1 MKKTIEQRNKT
12 ICFYGPDGAGKTTIA
27 IGLEYLLNKRMRVR
41 RVWVRGTHLL
51 LSILARI
58 LARFKSFKGRDNP
71 YYGLRIPRK
80 IVKLWVF
87 LELVNFIPV
96 YMGRYIAPRI
106 MGYTVVGE
114 RGVADFIA
122 WIILTTRNP
131 RFLNTLAGRF
141 LVSLALR
148 DNCIYVYSEPAILY
162 ARRSDEISLH
172 DAIKQVITYNKL
184 AELLGS
190 RSINTGD
197 MSLKETI
204 KKILRLSLLKQ

>member
-1 MKKTIEQRNKT
+1 MKTIIDPRNKT

-27 IGLEYLLNKRMRVR
+27 IELEHLLNRRMRVR
-41 RVWVRGTHLL
+41 RVWVRGTHLF
-51 LSILARI
+51 LSILARL
-58 LARFKSFKGRDNP
+58 LAYFKSFKGRDNP
-71 YYGLRIPRK
+71 YYGLKIPRK
-80 IVKLWVF
+80 IVNLWVF
-87 LELVNFIPV
+87 LELANFIPV
-96 YMGRYIAPRI
+96 YIGRYIVPRI

-141 LVSLALR
+141 LVLLALR
-148 DNCIYVYSEPAILY
+148 DNCIYVYSEPAVLHT
-162 ARRSDEISLH
+162 RRRDEISLH
-172 DAIKQVITYNKL
+172 DATKQVITYNKL

-197 MSLKETI
+197 ISFKETI
-204 KKILRLSLLKQ
+204 KKILRLTLLKQ